1 MQTPCHAQGRTLT
14 LNTYSE
20 SESFVS
26 ITESRKPITGM
37 AANHVIATAY
47 TPKKEKR
54 ATQYTLLPYH
64 ATANSLAKLRIQS
77 KTA

>member
-1 MQTPCHAQGRTLT
+1 
-14 LNTYSE
+14 
-20 SESFVS
+20 
-26 ITESRKPITGM
+26 M